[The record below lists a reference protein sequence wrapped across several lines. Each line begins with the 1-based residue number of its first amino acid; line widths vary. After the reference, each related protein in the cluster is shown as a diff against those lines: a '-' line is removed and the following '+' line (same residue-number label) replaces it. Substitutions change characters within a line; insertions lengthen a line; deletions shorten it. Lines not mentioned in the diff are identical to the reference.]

1 MSKLKMIKTRRKV
14 KTPSILRCH
23 VKDRVGAFTVD
34 GRSCINV
41 TSKLVVDKLG
51 FKTQKH
57 PRHYHL

>member
-1 MSKLKMIKTRRKV
+1 MIKTRRKV